1 MIVNTRRLFC
11 RLLRTLNIST
21 VCDVGSM
28 DGSDALR
35 FRRMLPNAI
44 ILALEPNPQNF
55 KLMAVDEKLRRAGIR
70 ILPLAASDRASTAPF
85 FVVEADYSPESQR
98 AWRGMSSLH
107 RRADASLLA
116 EIVQVAT
123 VRLDELLA
131 AESLANGPIA
141 LWIDTEGMAF
151 EVIRGAAAVTSAIRL
166 LHVEV
171 ETRPVIGPSQKLFAD
186 VEEALTK
193 AGFVLLATD
202 QPRSSLQLNALFVR
216 ADLVCANARTI
227 SVWLHALR
235 LRRIVARSILPFV
248 PRALARALAG

>member
-1 MIVNTRRLFC
+1 VIVNTRRLFC
-11 RLLRTLNIST
+11 RLLRTLDIST

-35 FRRMLPNAI
+35 FRRMLPNAV
-44 ILALEPNPQNF
+44 ILALEPNPRNF
-55 KLMAVDEKLRRAGIR
+55 ELMAVDEQLRRAKIR
-70 ILPLAASDRASTAPF
+70 ILPLAASDRGSTAPF
-85 FVVEADYSPESQR
+85 FVVEADYSPEGQR

-131 AESLANGPIA
+131 TESLSNGPIA

-166 LHVEV
+166 VHVEV
-171 ETRPVIGPSQKLFAD
+171 ETRAVIGPSQRLFAD
-186 VEEALTK
+186 VEQALTN

-202 QPRSSLQLNALFVR
+202 QPRSSVQLNALFVH
-216 ADLVCANARTI
+216 ADLVFANTRAI
-227 SVWLHALR
+227 LFWLHAFR
-235 LRRIVARSILPFV
+235 LRRIVARALLPFV
-248 PRALARALAG
+248 PRALARALVG